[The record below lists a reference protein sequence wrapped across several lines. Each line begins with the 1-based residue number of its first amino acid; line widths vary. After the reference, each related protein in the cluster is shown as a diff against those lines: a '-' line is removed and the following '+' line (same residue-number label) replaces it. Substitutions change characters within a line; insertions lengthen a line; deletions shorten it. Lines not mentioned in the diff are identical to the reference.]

1 MRRIAA
7 FLSAL
12 LVSTPALADTFTVGG
27 TVSGLAGSGLV
38 LQNNAGD
45 DLTIETNGTFTFETA
60 LEDEAAYAVTV
71 ETQPGTP
78 TQTCTVEAGTGVI
91 ATANVTDVAVTCV
104 TDSFTVG
111 GTVSGLM
118 GSGLVLQNNAGDDL
132 TIEAN
137 GAFAFAT
144 AVLSGAAYAVTVE
157 TQPGTPTQTCTV
169 EDGAGTV
176 GGAAVADV
184 AVTCVTDSFDIGG
197 TLVGLEA
204 GSVVLQ
210 NNAGDDLTIEANGAF
225 AFDTAVLSGV
235 AYEVTVK
242 TLPTGH
248 TCTVEDG
255 VGTVGGAAVADVAV
269 TCVRTTVWSTPGGPY
284 PAAKAACATGSEPAP
299 LLATDG
305 LSLGNLK
312 GGFSVIVESDDGTT
326 NLTAGGKLLAYA
338 YHPLTGWVRVPDLDL
353 TVKDATTARSWS
365 GFQVV
370 APIGRIAFVPN
381 GLGAATAVNVY
392 ITGR

>member
-1 MRRIAA
+1 MSRIAA

-12 LVSTPALADTFTVGG
+12 LVSTPALAGTFTVGG
-27 TVSGLAGSGLV
+27 TVSGLEGSGLI

-45 DLTIETNGTFTFETA
+45 DLEIEANGAFIFATA
-60 LEDEAAYAVTV
+60 LEDEDGYEVTV
-71 ETQPGTP
+71 KTQPGTP
-78 TQTCTVEAGTGVI
+78 AQTCTVDEELGIGII
-91 ATANVTDVAVTCV
+91 ATANVTDVA
-104 TDSFTVG
+104 
-111 GTVSGLM
+111 
-118 GSGLVLQNNAGDDL
+118 
-132 TIEAN
+132 I
-137 GAFAFAT
+137 
-144 AVLSGAAYAVTVE
+144 
-157 TQPGTPTQTCTV
+157 
-169 EDGAGTV
+169 
-176 GGAAVADV
+176 
-184 AVTCVTDSFDIGG
+184 TCVTDSFDIGG

-210 NNAGDDLTIEANGAF
+210 NNAGDDLPIEANGAF
-225 AFDTAVLSGV
+225 TFETAVLSGA

-242 TLPTGH
+242 TLPAGH
-248 TCTVEDG
+248 TCTVKDG
-255 VGTVGGAAVADVAV
+255 VGTMGGAAVANVAV

-312 GGFSVIVESDDGTT
+312 GGFSVIVESNDKTT

-370 APIGRIAFVPN
+370 APIGRVAFAPH